1 MAKIET
7 LKPRWLKD
15 PEFRQAYDALENEFA
30 IARELM
36 RVRVRAGLTQAELA
50 HQMKTTQSAI
60 ARVESGKS
68 FPSLSTLARFSE
80 ATGEKIT
87 VVLEPKKKPGRQTD
101 AAQRKRGWLDAGQSG
116 GPLGQLAYGASSVPE
131 WQTREE
137 PAERPRG
144 RLNEEG

>member
-50 HQMKTTQSAI
+50 RQMKTTQSAI
-60 ARVESGKS
+60 ARVESGKE
-68 FPSLSTLARFSE
+68 FS
-80 ATGEKIT
+80 
-87 VVLEPKKKPGRQTD
+87 VLEHARPLL
-101 AAQRKRGWLDAGQSG
+101 RGDWRENNGCTRTEEKAGTPNRCG
-116 GPLGQLAYGASSVPE
+116 ENLEADLA
-131 WQTREE
+131 
-137 PAERPRG
+137 
-144 RLNEEG
+144 